1 MLNKTTFTKGITVL
15 QKMFLNWTFNSK
27 DPLQMQLWYEALQG
41 IEDDEFMKLIK
52 TYCTTRIHAP
62 NNPNELLMILAEDEE
77 TKWPNP
83 NQAFEKVRDLIRT
96 WGWIYGNEDIYDAIK
111 DNPALTKT
119 VKEMESD
126 LRQLTTEDT
135 FTPERFRKA
144 YAINLKAMCLRN
156 RDEKLRIAVASG
168 QQAIES
174 GSLGRALPYET

>member
-1 MLNKTTFTKGITVL
+1 MLNKETFTKGITVL

-41 IEDDEFMKLIK
+41 IDDDQFLKVIK
-52 TYCTTRIHAP
+52 TYCTTRVHAP

-77 TKWPNP
+77 KKWPNP
-83 NQAFEKVRDLIRT
+83 NQAFEQVRDLIRT
-96 WGWIYGNEDIYDAIK
+96 WGWIYGEEDIYEAIK

-135 FTPERFRKA
+135 FTPERFRKT
-144 YAINLKAMCLRN
+144 YAINLKAMCMRK
-156 RDEKLRIAVASG
+156 RDEQLRLTVATAN
-168 QQAIES
+168 QAITD
-174 GSLGRALPYET
+174 GTMGRALPYET